1 MDARTQQIEQQ
12 EITRDDPQWYKDAV
26 IYQLHVKA
34 FFDSNNDGVGDFAGL
49 AAKLDYL
56 QDLGV
61 TAIWLLPFY
70 PSPLK
75 DDGYD
80 IADYRQI
87 NPSYG
92 QLRDFRQLVRECH
105 RRGLRVITELVVNH
119 TSDQHPWFQ
128 RARKARPGSAYRNF
142 YVWSDTK
149 QRYEGTRII
158 FLDTERSNW
167 SWDTEAQAY
176 YWHRFYSHQP
186 DLNYDNPRVLKEITR
201 VLRYWLDMGVD
212 GMRLDAVPYLVERE
226 GTNNENLQETHDV
239 LKQIRAEV
247 DARFPDRMLLAEAN
261 QWPEDVLPYFGEGDE
276 CHMAFHFPLMPRI
289 YMAIAQEDRHPVTD
303 IMRQTPDIPDN
314 CQWAIFLRNH
324 DELTLEM
331 VTERERDYLWQVYAH
346 DRRMR
351 INLGI
356 RRRLAPLMDNDRRKI
371 ELMNGL
377 LFSLPGTPIVYYGDE
392 IGMGDNVFLGDRDG
406 VRTPMQWSPDRNGGF
421 SKADPPRLYLPPIM
435 DPIYGYEALNIEA
448 QARSPAS
455 LLNWTKRMIAVRQRH
470 RSFGRGTI
478 RFLFPGNRKILAY
491 LREHDDEAILC
502 VFNLSRA
509 AQAVELDLAR
519 FKGRVPIELSGRS
532 VFPPIGE
539 LYYLLTLPAYGF
551 HWFVLEKE
559 EAVPEWHQQLPP
571 IAPEFV
577 TLVARNGIRD
587 IARQPARRQLEN
599 DILPEFLA
607 RQRWF
612 SAKGERISSTAVV
625 ACTGLGD
632 NALLSEVVVSLAGGG
647 KQRYFLPLALASEES
662 DGATHAQLPYT
673 LARLRRGQRLWALLD
688 AAAADGFV
696 RALAA
701 AIRDRREMAMD
712 PGRLVCESTERLM
725 AIELAPD
732 AEVRRLSVDQ
742 SNSSIMIGGTTI
754 LKLYRKLTPGVHPE
768 VEVGR
773 FLTRVG
779 FDNTPPLLG
788 AVEHIDADGTS
799 TVLAI
804 LQGFVENQGDG
815 FRETVEHLERR
826 LEERALVVPG
836 DDDNEAP
843 PLHDFFI
850 DLIATLGR
858 RTAELHHALA
868 TETGDPAFDPEPVR
882 AADTRAWRTTARKQA
897 RQAFTML
904 RRIRTSLPAAGR
916 TTIDELAARKA
927 ECMETIDALSE
938 GSYGAAKTRIHG
950 DYHLGQVLI
959 AQNDWVILD
968 FEGEP
973 AKTLAERRGKYSPLR
988 DVAGMLRS
996 FDYAAWTALGQL
1008 DRDTTPPGEAV
1019 VGFARDW
1026 RDAAAQAFLTAY
1038 HEAILG
1044 APSWPD
1050 DAAAARRWLDLF
1062 TLEKACYEI
1071 VYEANNRPD
1080 WLPIPVR
1087 GVMAILDAHADG

>member
-1 MDARTQQIEQQ
+1 MDARTQQIEQP

-56 QDLGV
+56 QELGV

-70 PSPLK
+70 PSPLR

-80 IADYRQI
+80 IADYRRV

-128 RARKARPGSAYRNF
+128 RARYAKPGSVYRNF
-142 YVWSDTK
+142 YVWSDTE
-149 QRYEGTRII
+149 QRYQDTRII

-186 DLNYDNPRVLKEITR
+186 DLNYDNPRVFKEITR

-226 GTNNENLQETHDV
+226 GTNNENLAETHDV
-239 LKQIRAEV
+239 LKKIRAEV

-261 QWPEDVLPYFGEGDE
+261 QWPEDVLPYFGDGDE

-421 SKADPPRLYLPPIM
+421 SKADPPHLYLPPIM
-435 DPIYGYEALNIEA
+435 DPIYGYEALNVEA

-455 LLNWTKRMIAVRQRH
+455 LLNWTRRMITVRQRQ
-470 RSFGRGTI
+470 RAFGRGTI

-491 LREHDDEAILC
+491 LREYGDEAILC

-532 VFPPIGE
+532 AFPPIGE

-551 HWFVLEKE
+551 HWFLLEKE
-559 EAVPEWHQQLPP
+559 EAVPDRHQPP
-571 IAPEFV
+571 QAAPEFV
-577 TLVARNGIRD
+577 TLVARSGIRD
-587 IARQPARRQLEN
+587 IVRQPARRQLES

-612 SAKGERISSTAVV
+612 AAKGERIESAAIV
-625 ACTGLGD
+625 ACTELAD
-632 NALLSEVVVSLAGGG
+632 NALLMQTEVTLSGGG
-647 KQRYFLPLALASEES
+647 TQRYFVPLALAGEES
-662 DGATHAQLPYT
+662 DGAAHVLLPYT
-673 LARLRRGQRLWALLD
+673 LARLRRGQRLWALVD
-688 AAAADGFV
+688 AAAADSFV
-696 RALAA
+696 RALIA
-701 AIRDRREMAMD
+701 AIREQREIKVETA
-712 PGRLVCESTERLM
+712 RLVCEPTERLA
-725 AIELAPD
+725 AID
-732 AEVRRLSVDQ
+732 AGPESAISRLGADQ
-742 SNSSIMIGGTTI
+742 SNSSIRIGDAMM
-754 LKLYRKLTPGVHPE
+754 LKLYRKLTAGAHPE
-768 VEVGR
+768 MEVGR

-779 FDNTPPLLG
+779 FGNTPPLLG
-788 AVEHIDADGTS
+788 TVERVDADGT
-799 TVLAI
+799 TTALAV

-826 LEERALVVPG
+826 LEEQALAAPA
-836 DDDNEAP
+836 DDESDAP
-843 PLHDFFI
+843 SLHDFFVN
-850 DLIATLGR
+850 LIGTLGR

-868 TETGDPAFDPEPVR
+868 TDTGDPAFDPEPVR
-882 AADTRAWRTTARKQA
+882 AADIRAWRTAARKQA
-897 RQAFTML
+897 NQAFATL
-904 RRIRTSLPAAGR
+904 KRVRKNLSEPARAMV
-916 TTIDELAARKA
+916 DALAERKA
-927 ECMETIDALSE
+927 ECLAVIDSLSA
-938 GSYGAAKTRIHG
+938 GSYDAAKTRIHG
-950 DYHLGQVLI
+950 DYHLGQVLV

-988 DVAGMLRS
+988 DVAGLLRS
-996 FDYAAWTALGQL
+996 LDYAAWTALGKL
-1008 DRDTTPPGEAV
+1008 DREAKPPGEMV
-1019 VGFARDW
+1019 VGFAREW
-1026 RDAAAQAFLTAY
+1026 RDAAAQSFLTAY

-1044 APSWPD
+1044 ARSWPD
-1050 DAAAARRWLDLF
+1050 DAVAARRWLDLF
-1062 TLEKACYEI
+1062 MLEKACYEI

-1080 WLPIPVR
+1080 WVPIPVR
-1087 GVMAILDAHADG
+1087 GVMEVLDAHE